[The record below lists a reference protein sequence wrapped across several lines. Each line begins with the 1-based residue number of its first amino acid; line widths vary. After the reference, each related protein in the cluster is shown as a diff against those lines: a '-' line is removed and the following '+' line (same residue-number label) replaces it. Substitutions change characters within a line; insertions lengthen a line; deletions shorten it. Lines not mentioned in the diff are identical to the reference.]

1 MLIISIFPALISVN
15 INVKFKN
22 GTIANNGVVVILII
36 KAIIL
41 GKKDMNVNG
50 VSALWASLNVLDILA
65 IAIHNPLINKE

>member
-50 VSALWASLNVLDILA
+50 VSAL
-65 IAIHNPLINKE
+65 